1 MEYNMSYCREKYA
14 RIAAAMGL
22 RYNSIEAGSE
32 KAVEAV
38 NNLVVEVNLPDFKSF
53 GVKEKDFEELARNS
67 VNNGSNVDNPR
78 PMAREDYLNVLRKLS
93 SL

>member
-1 MEYNMSYCREKYA
+1 
-14 RIAAAMGL
+14 MGL
-22 RYNSIEAGSE
+22 RYKSIEDGSE

-67 VNNGSNVDNPR
+67 VNNGSNIDNPR
-78 PMAREDYLNVLRKLS
+78 PMAREDYLKVLRKLS

>member
-1 MEYNMSYCREKYA
+1 MSYCREKYA

-22 RYNSIEAGSE
+22 RYKSIEDGSQ

-67 VNNGSNVDNPR
+67 VNNGSNIDNPR
-78 PMAREDYLNVLRKLS
+78 PMAEKDYLSVLKALS
-93 SL
+93 SNR